1 MTLWIDA
8 DACPR
13 PVRDIMLRAAKRRQL
28 QLVLVANSS
37 LGLPPAP
44 GVRQVV
50 VPGGAAVA
58 DLYVIELAEP
68 NDLVVTAD
76 VPLADGLVR
85 RNITAINPRGEV
97 YDSGSIGERLA
108 VRNLM
113 DELRGAGLAGR
124 GGPAP
129 YSDKDKQAFAN
140 ALDRLLAQ
148 GLGKERAWGV
158 AHPRYASLYT
168 VPAPSPL
175 ACPAISGRECLL
187 IQFTETGQGV
197 VTGRSDRATCQQR
210 AQYRLDK
217 AAVLIATGAVAVG
230 PYIGPLASGI

>member
-13 PVRDIMLRAAKRRQL
+13 PVREIMLRAARRREL
-28 QLVLVANSS
+28 QLILVANSS

-50 VPGGAAVA
+50 VPGGADVA
-58 DLYVIELAEP
+58 DLYIIEHAQP
-68 NDLVVTAD
+68 GDLVVTAD
-76 VPLADGLVR
+76 IPLADGLVT

-97 YDSGSIGERLA
+97 YDKGSIGERLA

-129 YSDKDKQAFAN
+129 YSDKDKQSFAN

-148 GLGKERAWGV
+148 GLG
-158 AHPRYASLYT
+158 
-168 VPAPSPL
+168 
-175 ACPAISGRECLL
+175 
-187 IQFTETGQGV
+187 Q
-197 VTGRSDRATCQQR
+197 
-210 AQYRLDK
+210 
-217 AAVLIATGAVAVG
+217 
-230 PYIGPLASGI
+230 